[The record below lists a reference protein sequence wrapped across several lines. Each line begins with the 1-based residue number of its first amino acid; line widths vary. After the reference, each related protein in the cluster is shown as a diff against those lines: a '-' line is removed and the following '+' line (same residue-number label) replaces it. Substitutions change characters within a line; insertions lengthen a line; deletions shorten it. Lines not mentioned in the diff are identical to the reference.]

1 MSFASGID
9 VSGYSQGKSALAVA
23 RRFTDRVTVIICEGT
38 PFSQKHTG
46 DQPLA
51 RIVEQER
58 TFIRSCSEYGRV
70 LVDIPLDLQSLS
82 HLSDVE
88 FAWQLTRRP
97 VDYALRGMP
106 PLADRIGA
114 AVARFQHL
122 LAGLPDLQLGRHLFE
137 TYPALILDLLG
148 LPSTRY
154 KGVPITYQA
163 GGWQGGERL
172 STLAH
177 QLDFSAN
184 EGIQL
189 TDDEFDAVLCAL
201 SGVADAAQRLEG
213 DRLRNIINAKLAEKL
228 SLPTA
233 DFDAP
238 QGYSVLCQPLDL
250 PVHIQ
255 KQPIKDVGML
265 KHLLDSLTAG
275 ATESP

>member
-1 MSFASGID
+1 MYIAAGID
-9 VSGYSQGKSALAVA
+9 ASGYSQGKSALAVA
-23 RRFTDRVTVIICEGT
+23 RRFTDHVTVIVCEET

-58 TFIRSCSEYGRV
+58 TFMQLCSQYGRV
-70 LVDIPLDLQSLS
+70 LVDIPLDLQGLPNPPA
-82 HLSDVE
+82 LI
-88 FAWQLTRRP
+88 FTWQLTRRP

-154 KGVPITYQA
+154 KGQPITYQD
-163 GGWQGGERL
+163 GRWQGGERL
-172 STLAH
+172 SQLAH
-177 QLDFSAN
+177 DLYFSAGD
-184 EGIQL
+184 GIQL

-201 SGVADAAQRLEG
+201 SGIAADAQRLEG
-213 DRLRNIINAKLAEKL
+213 DKLREIINVKLAEKL
-228 SLPTA
+228 SLPA
-233 DFDAP
+233 ANYDAP
-238 QGYSVLCQPLDL
+238 QGYSVLCQPLNL

-255 KQPIKDVGML
+255 KQSIEDSDTL
-265 KHLLDSLTAG
+265 KYLLDSLTAG
-275 ATESP
+275 VD